1 MSCGWV
7 NGIQYTG
14 ETNSQKDVQARLL
27 DIILATCGGSRINI
41 LKRRIEMAVFFSGSE
56 LLEIAMGIER
66 NGMAFYQALADK
78 TGKKDIKDI
87 YNYLAG
93 EEKKHLDTF
102 KGMSGSLGQVK
113 PPETYGDEYMLYL
126 KSLVDGVVFSNV
138 TEAKQ
143 KAGKISNEIEALD
156 TGILAEKDSILFYM
170 EFQNLVRERD
180 RKVVLKI
187 LDEEKNHL
195 RQLSELK
202 RRLT

>member
-1 MSCGWV
+1 
-7 NGIQYTG
+7 
-14 ETNSQKDVQARLL
+14 
-27 DIILATCGGSRINI
+27 
-41 LKRRIEMAVFFSGSE
+41 MAVFFSGSE

-78 TGKKDIKDI
+78 TGNRDVKDT

-102 KGMSGSLGQVK
+102 KGMSDSLGQVK
-113 PPETYGDEYMLYL
+113 PPETYTEEYMLYL
-126 KSLVDGVVFSNV
+126 KSLVDSVVFSNV

-143 KAGKISNEIEALD
+143 KADKISDEIEALD
-156 TGILAEKDSILFYM
+156 IGIQAEKDSILFYT
-170 EFQNLVRERD
+170 ELQNLVRERD
-180 RKVVLKI
+180 SKVVLHV

-202 RRLT
+202 RGLK